1 MLSVATGLFFGSVKM
16 CICCHYIDG
25 LLVLTAPH
33 PHPPS
38 KAEVQPMVLCIIE
51 STAFSI
57 ALRRSFT
64 PGSGSHFWI
73 ALNQSCIRNIHV
85 LHPSLANVVLNMYRL
100 SPKLYINDEAIVS
113 IGGMTQGDPR
123 ASSIYA
129 NVILPLILELENVT
143 KQLWFDA
150 AAAAAG
156 RLQTMKQW

>member
-1 MLSVATGLFFGSVKM
+1 M
-16 CICCHYIDG
+16 
-25 LLVLTAPH
+25 
-33 PHPPS
+33 
-38 KAEVQPMVLCIIE
+38 
-51 STAFSI
+51 
-57 ALRRSFT
+57 
-64 PGSGSHFWI
+64 
-73 ALNQSCIRNIHV
+73 

-123 ASSIYA
+123 ASNIYA